1 MQLNIQSSPLVSVI
15 ITSYNREFCIEEAI
29 QSVLNSSFDNYE
41 LIIVDDSST
50 DNTQSIIFDYSQRYQ
65 QIRFF
70 KNPQNLGEYENRNL
84 AASYA
89 SGKYIKY
96 LDSDDVMSEDCLEIM
111 VDRMEK
117 HPEAAIG
124 LLSYFD
130 ESPYL
135 YEGALQPD
143 QLYQNF
149 YFKGN
154 LINCGPSSTIIR
166 KDIFEL
172 LGRYNIVP
180 YLSDVDFIF
189 RISSKYPAVIF
200 SKKLISWRRH
210 PNQEYAYG
218 LSTGFYENKTFGYFK
233 FYLEN
238 ESNPMSPLN
247 TKMALRNL
255 KNRYCRNII
264 KKFLSFEFKRSI
276 KLFNIYELT
285 LLDLV
290 HSFKPNT
297 YPKTINY

>member
-1 MQLNIQSSPLVSVI
+1 MQLNIQSPPIVSVI

-50 DNTQSIIFDYSQRYQ
+50 DNTQSIILEYSQRYQ

-89 SGKYIKY
+89 TGQYIKY
-96 LDSDDVMSEDCLEIM
+96 LDSDDIMSVDCLEIM
-111 VDRMEK
+111 VSKMEEN
-117 HPEAAIG
+117 PEAAIG
-124 LLSYFD
+124 LISYLD
-130 ESPYL
+130 ESPNL
-135 YEGALQPD
+135 YEGALLPH
-143 QLYQNF
+143 QLYYNF

-166 KDIFEL
+166 RDVFEQ

-200 SKKLISWRRH
+200 SKQLISWRRH
-210 PNQEYAYG
+210 PNQEYAFG

-233 FYLEN
+233 FYLEDD
-238 ESNPMSPLN
+238 SNPMSPLN

-255 KNRYCRNII
+255 KNRYSRNII

-276 KLFNIYELT
+276 ELFNIYEFK

-290 HSFKPNT
+290 YSIKPNK
-297 YPKTINY
+297 YPKTANC

>member
-1 MQLNIQSSPLVSVI
+1 MQLNIQSPPIVSVI

-29 QSVLNSSFDNYE
+29 QSVLNSSFENYE

-50 DNTQSIIFDYSQRYQ
+50 DNTQSIILDYSQRYQ

-89 SGKYIKY
+89 IGKYIKY
-96 LDSDDVMSEDCLEIM
+96 LDSDDIMSVDCLEIM
-111 VDRMEK
+111 VSKMEEN
-117 HPEAAIG
+117 PEAAIG
-124 LLSYFD
+124 LISYLN
-130 ESPYL
+130 ESPNL
-135 YEGALQPD
+135 YEGAILPY
-143 QLYQNF
+143 QLYYNF

-166 KDIFEL
+166 RDVFEQ

-200 SKKLISWRRH
+200 SKELISWRRH
-210 PNQEYAYG
+210 PNQEYAFG
-218 LSTGFYENKTFGYFK
+218 LSSGFYENKTFGYFK
-233 FYLEN
+233 FYLEDD
-238 ESNPMSPLN
+238 SNPMSPLN

-255 KNRYCRNII
+255 KNRYSRNII

-276 KLFNIYELT
+276 ELFNIYEFK

-290 HSFKPNT
+290 YSIRPNK
-297 YPKTINY
+297 YPKTANC